1 MNGKTMKLLV
11 EYIAEQNKKE
21 RKRYAQYRTIQQ
33 ANKTKQTEDKK

>member
-1 MNGKTMKLLV
+1 MNSKTMKLLV

-21 RKRYAQYRTIQQ
+21 RKRYAQYRAIQQ